1 MHASF
6 FTYKGNLLKR
16 LFVGNLPSN
25 ATEVSVVK
33 LFSECGKVHSIKL
46 ATDMFSGKCIGFG
59 FISMEG
65 HEAKVAIEKL
75 NGYTYDGKTLRIGF
89 DDSTNK
95 RGRRHKP

>member
-1 MHASF
+1 MEAPF
-6 FTYKGNLLKR
+6 FTHKGNLLKR

-25 ATEVSVVK
+25 ATEASVVK

-46 ATDMFSGKCIGFG
+46 AMDMFSGKCIGFG

-75 NGYTYDGKTLRIGF
+75 NGYTYGDKTLRIGF